1 MLRNENSKAQHAAPS
16 VFDPILSMQYRFLGK
31 DRLKV
36 SAIGYGCPPFQG
48 KLDREDERQALAV
61 LHRAIEIGI
70 NFIDTADHNNG
81 NNEEVLATALK
92 GKRSAVVLA
101 TKFGNL
107 RGQPWA
113 AGREVEGKPEYVFW
127 ACENSLR
134 RLQTDYIDL
143 YYLHR
148 VDPKVPIEET
158 VGAMVK
164 LVQQGK
170 VRHLGLS
177 EAGPQTIRRAHAVHP
192 ITAVQSEYSL
202 WTRDYEADTIPVVR
216 ELALGF
222 VAYYALGRGF
232 LGGAFNDFAEIGEQE
247 AKRRGPRFHRENFQ
261 RNATLLRELQSIA
274 ESKGCSVAQLAL
286 AWILHQGDF
295 FVPIPGTSK
304 IPHLE
309 TNAAAA
315 DIQLASTELAAI
327 DRIFPRE
334 GGVSGARH
342 AYDRSKELNI

>member
-1 MLRNENSKAQHAAPS
+1 
-16 VFDPILSMQYRFLGK
+16 MQYRFLGK
-31 DRLKV
+31 DHLKV

-48 KLDREDERQALAV
+48 KLKQEEERQAIAV

-81 NNEEVLATALK
+81 NNEEILATALK

-113 AGREVEGKPEYVFW
+113 AGREVEGRPEYVFW
-127 ACENSLR
+127 ACDNSLR

-148 VDPKVPIEET
+148 VDPKIPIEET
-158 VGAMVK
+158 VGAMAK
-164 LVQQGK
+164 LVEQGK

-177 EAGPQTIRRAHAVHP
+177 EAGPQTIRRAHAIHP

-261 RNATLLRELQSIA
+261 RNAALLRELASIA

-315 DIQLASTELAAI
+315 DIHLASTELAAI
-327 DRIFPRE
+327 ERIFPRE
-334 GGVSGARH
+334 GAVSGARH

>member
-1 MLRNENSKAQHAAPS
+1 
-16 VFDPILSMQYRFLGK
+16 MQYRFLGK

-48 KLDREDERQALAV
+48 KLKQEDERQAIAV
-61 LHRAIEIGI
+61 LRRAMEIGI

-81 NNEEVLATALK
+81 NNEEILATALK

-113 AGREVEGKPEYVFW
+113 AGREVEGKPEYVSW
-127 ACENSLR
+127 ACDNSLR

-148 VDPKVPIEET
+148 VDPKIRIEET
-158 VGAMVK
+158 VGAMAK
-164 LVQQGK
+164 LVEQGK

-216 ELALGF
+216 KLALGF

-327 DRIFPRE
+327 ERIFPRE

-342 AYDRSKELNI
+342 TYDRSKELNI

>member
-1 MLRNENSKAQHAAPS
+1 
-16 VFDPILSMQYRFLGK
+16 MQYRFLGK

-48 KLDREDERQALAV
+48 KLKQEDERQAIAV
-61 LHRAIEIGI
+61 LRRAMEIGI

-81 NNEEVLATALK
+81 NNEEILATALK

-113 AGREVEGKPEYVFW
+113 AGREVEGKPEYVSW
-127 ACENSLR
+127 ACDNSLR

-148 VDPKVPIEET
+148 VDPKIPIEET
-158 VGAMVK
+158 VGAMAK
-164 LVQQGK
+164 LVEQGK

-202 WTRDYEADTIPVVR
+202 WTRDYEADTIPVVG

-327 DRIFPRE
+327 ERIFPRE

>member
-1 MLRNENSKAQHAAPS
+1 
-16 VFDPILSMQYRFLGK
+16 MQYRLLGK

-48 KLDREDERQALAV
+48 KLKQEDERQAIAV
-61 LHRAIEIGI
+61 LRRAMEIGI

-81 NNEEVLATALK
+81 NNEEILGTALK
-92 GKRSAVVLA
+92 GKRSTVVLA

-113 AGREVEGKPEYVFW
+113 AGREVEGKPEYVSW

-148 VDPKVPIEET
+148 VDPKIPIEET
-158 VGAMVK
+158 VGAMAK

-192 ITAVQSEYSL
+192 ITAVESEYSL
-202 WTRDYEADTIPVVR
+202 WTRDYEAETIPVVR

-232 LGGAFNDFAEIGEQE
+232 LGGAFNDFAQIGEQE
-247 AKRRGPRFHRENFQ
+247 AKRRGPRFHRENFE

-304 IPHLE
+304 ILHLE

-327 DRIFPRE
+327 ERIFPRE

>member
-1 MLRNENSKAQHAAPS
+1 
-16 VFDPILSMQYRFLGK
+16 MQYRFLG
-31 DRLKV
+31 RERVKV

-48 KLDREDERQALAV
+48 KLGDAGEKQAIAV
-61 LHRAIEIGI
+61 LHRAIALGM

-81 NNEEVLATALK
+81 NNEEILARALK
-92 GKRSAVVLA
+92 GRRGDVVLT

-113 AGREVEGKPEYVFW
+113 EGREAEGRPEYVAW

-134 RLQTDYIDL
+134 RLETDYIDL

-158 VGAMVK
+158 VGAMAQ
-164 LVQQGK
+164 LVAQGK

-177 EAGPQTIRRAHAVHP
+177 EAGPLTVRRANAVHP

-202 WTRDYEADTIPVVR
+202 WTRDYEVNTIPVCR
-216 ELALGF
+216 ELGIGY

-232 LGGAFNDFAEIGEQE
+232 LSGRWKEFSDLGEKE
-247 AKRRGPRFHRENFQ
+247 AKRRGPRFHEKNFQ
-261 RNATLLRELQSIA
+261 HNADLLKQLQA
-274 ESKGCSVAQLAL
+274 VADAKNCTVAQLAL

-295 FVPIPGTSK
+295 FVPIPGTYK

-309 TNAAAA
+309 SNAAAA
-315 DIQLASTELAAI
+315 DIVLNQDELAAI
-327 DRIFPRE
+327 DRIFPRQ
-334 GGVSGARH
+334 GAVAGTRH
-342 AYDRSKELNI
+342 DYDRSKELNI

>member
-1 MLRNENSKAQHAAPS
+1 MK
-16 VFDPILSMQYRFLGK
+16 YRFLGAE
-31 DRLKV
+31 RLKV

-48 KLDREDERQALAV
+48 KLSEADEKQVIAV
-61 LHRAIEIGI
+61 LHRAIDIGV

-81 NNEEVLATALK
+81 NNEEILAKALK
-92 GKRSAVVLA
+92 GRRGDVVLT

-113 AGREVEGKPEYVFW
+113 EGREVEGKPEYVAW
-127 ACENSLR
+127 ACDHSLR
-134 RLQTDYIDL
+134 RLNTDYIDL

-158 VGAMVK
+158 VGAMK
-164 LVQQGK
+164 RLVEQGK

-177 EAGPQTIRRAHAVHP
+177 EAGPQTLRRAHAVHP

-202 WTRDYEADTIPVVR
+202 WTRDYEANTIPVAR
-216 ELALGF
+216 ELGIGY

-232 LGGAFNDFAEIGEQE
+232 LGGAFKDFADLGAQE
-247 AKRRGPRFHRENFQ
+247 AKRRGPRFQRENFQ
-261 RNATLLRELQSIA
+261 HNAALLKQLESIA
-274 ESKGCSVAQLAL
+274 ATKGCTVAQLAL

-295 FVPIPGTSK
+295 FVPIPGTYK
-304 IPHLE
+304 ISHLE

-315 DIQLASTELAAI
+315 DIDLTSTELAAI
-327 DRIFPRE
+327 EKVFPRE
-334 GGVSGARH
+334 GAVAGGRH